1 MSKRRTERLL
11 SIVVLLRSTRRYL
24 TADEIRS
31 AVLGYPEADESFK
44 RMFERDK
51 EELRELGVPLETG
64 LITPLDDE
72 VGYRISKQDYELE
85 IQLKADEAAMLGIAA
100 RVWEGA
106 EFERT
111 TTGALQKLRAGS
123 EDDEDDDGGGDD
135 RQAYRHGNGHGDA
148 SGGFPVIEPRLHTPA
163 AFGALWEAVRDR
175 RLVTFSYQTLG
186 SADTLKRTLEP
197 WGVVSRGS
205 RWYVVGHDRLRNAT
219 RVFRLSRITGPV
231 KLAGPRDG
239 ITVPDGVNV
248 RELVLG
254 WRQEDGKRKDAV
266 IRVRVGTGH
275 TLRRREDARIS
286 SDGPEWDIIRVS
298 YPLDEPWYFG
308 YLASFGPDVAVL
320 EPPELRDSLI
330 RRLKGALAS
339 NSEPVSW
346 EPPPVDWAR
355 DAGAPSP
362 AARVEPRMVTS
373 SARLSRLLA
382 LVPYVQTRQTVSAEK
397 AARAFGVDEDE
408 LRADVSL
415 AWCVELKSPDPYCP
429 IDLSYEGG
437 EITAIET
444 EAIGRPLRLTGDEAS
459 ALLTALHVLEGL
471 ATGEDE
477 ALILARTTAKLE
489 AAIDGSAAAVSQRLA
504 VDVRKLEGD
513 VRTYAADIRTA
524 LAQGRRVHL
533 SYYVP
538 GRDERTERDVDPV
551 RLRLQD
557 AHTYLKGWCY
567 RAGDVRWFRLDR
579 IVGLSVLDVP
589 ASVPAETEP
598 ADDADQGLFRPSERD
613 VSVGLELSRQARWI
627 PENYPCYWAEEA
639 AEGRLRVAL
648 RTPDTQWV
656 RRLALRLGD
665 AAQVA
670 APGALADEVRLAASA
685 ALALYDEPEAASLIP
700 PG

>member
-11 SIVVLLRSTRRYL
+11 SIVVLLGNTRRYL

-51 EELRELGVPLETG
+51 EELRELGIPLETG

-72 VGYRISKQDYELE
+72 VGYRISRQDYELQ
-85 IQLKADEAAMLGIAA
+85 IRLKADEAAMLGIAA

-123 EDDEDDDGGGDD
+123 EDEDDDDERRD
-135 RQAYRHGNGHGDA
+135 HRHGAGTGSSGAA
-148 SGGFPVIEPRLHTPA
+148 SGGFPVIEPRLHTPDA
-163 AFGALWEAVRDR
+163 AFGALWQAVRDR
-175 RLVTFSYQTLG
+175 RLVTFSYQALG
-186 SADTLKRTLEP
+186 STEALKRTLEP
-197 WGVVSRGS
+197 WGVVSRAG
-205 RWYVVGHDRLRNAT
+205 RWYVVGHDRLRDAT
-219 RVFRLSRITGPV
+219 RVFRLSRITGPL
-231 KLAGPRDG
+231 KMAGPRDG
-239 ITVPDGVNV
+239 ITVPDGVDV

-254 WRQEDGKRKDAV
+254 WRQEGGERKEAV
-266 IRVRVGTGH
+266 LRVRAGTGH

-286 SDGPEWDIIRVS
+286 SDGPDWDIVRVS

-320 EPPELRDSLI
+320 EPPELRDSVT
-330 RRLKGALAS
+330 RHLKGALAS

-355 DAGAPSP
+355 DAGVPSR
-362 AARVEPRMVTS
+362 ADEGEPRMVTS

-382 LVPYVQTRQTVSAEK
+382 LVPYVQTRKTVSAEK

-415 AWCVELKSPDPYCP
+415 AWCVELKYPDPYCP

-513 VRTYAADIRTA
+513 VRAYAADIRAA
-524 LAQGRRVHL
+524 LETGRRLHL

-538 GRDERTERDVDPV
+538 GRDETTERDVDPI
-551 RLRLQD
+551 RIRMQED
-557 AHTYLKGWCY
+557 QTYLKGWCY
-567 RAGDVRWFRLDR
+567 RASEPRWFRLDR
-579 IVGLSVLDVP
+579 IVGLSILDVP
-589 ASVPAETEP
+589 ASVPAETAS
-598 ADDADQGLFRPSERD
+598 ADDEDQGLFRPSERD
-613 VSVGLELSRQARWI
+613 LAVGIELSRQARWV
-627 PENYPCYWAEEA
+627 PENYPCYWTEEA

-665 AAQVA
+665 AAQIA
-670 APGALADEVRLAASA
+670 APGELAGDVCRAATEALK
-685 ALALYDEPEAASLIP
+685 LYEEPEAD
-700 PG
+700 

>member
-31 AVLGYPEADESFK
+31 AVLGYPDADESFK

-51 EELRELGVPLETG
+51 EELRDLGVPLETG

-111 TTGALQKLRAGS
+111 TTGALQKLQAAS
-123 EDDEDDDGGGDD
+123 EDEEEDDDGDD
-135 RQAYRHGNGHGDA
+135 RQARRPGNGHGDG

-175 RLVTFSYQTLG
+175 RLVTFSYQALG
-186 SADTLKRTLEP
+186 SAEALKRTLEP
-197 WGVVSRGS
+197 WGVVSRGR

-219 RVFRLSRITGPV
+219 RVFRLSRINGPV

-239 ITVPDGVNV
+239 ITVPEDIDV
-248 RELVLG
+248 RDLVLG
-254 WRQEDGKRKDAV
+254 WRQERSERAEAV
-266 IRVRVGTGH
+266 LRVRVGTGH
-275 TLRRREDARIS
+275 TLRRREDARIES
-286 SDGPEWDIIRVS
+286 AGPDWDIVRVS
-298 YPLDEPWYFG
+298 YPVEPWYIG
-308 YLASFGPDVAVL
+308 YLASFGPDVVVL
-320 EPPELRDSLI
+320 EPPELRDGVI
-330 RRLKGALAS
+330 RHLKGALTA

-346 EPPPVDWAR
+346 QPPPIASAR
-355 DAGAPSP
+355 DAGVPSR
-362 AARVEPRMVTS
+362 ADRAQPRMVTS

-382 LVPYVQTRQTVSAEK
+382 LVPYVQTRQTVSSEK
-397 AARAFGVDEDE
+397 AARAFSISEDE

-437 EITAIET
+437 QISAIET

-459 ALLTALHVLEGL
+459 ALLAALHVLEGL

-477 ALILARTTAKLE
+477 AVILARTTAKLE
-489 AAIDGSAAAVSQRLA
+489 AAIDAAAAAVSRRLA
-504 VDVRKLEGD
+504 VDVRKLEGT
-513 VRTYAADIRTA
+513 VRTYAADIRAA
-524 LAQGRRVHL
+524 LARGRRVHL

-538 GRDERTERDVDPV
+538 GRDETTERDVDPIGM
-551 RLRLQD
+551 RMED

-567 RAGDVRWFRLDR
+567 RAGDERWFRLDR

-589 ASVPAETEP
+589 ASVPAEMEP
-598 ADDADQGLFRPSERD
+598 ADDGDQGLFRPSERD
-613 VSVGLELSRQARWI
+613 LAVGLQLSRQALWVAESYRS
-627 PENYPCYWAEEA
+627 YWAEEQG
-639 AEGRLRVAL
+639 EGRLRVAL

-656 RRLALRLGD
+656 RRLALRLGED
-665 AAQVA
+665 AQVA
-670 APGALADEVRLAASA
+670 APGELAEEVRGAVRA
-685 ALALYDEPEAASLIP
+685 ALALYEEPEAA
-700 PG
+700 